1 MGNYVACCWFSS
13 CKLLDVNLPL
23 PEGINGRNS
32 MSEEEKKKNG
42 RPKKKIDKELVE
54 KLATI
59 HCSVKEIADIIGCH
73 PDTIRNRFSD
83 IIARGKANGKMSLR
97 RKQMEVALSGQPTML
112 IWLGKQWLGQSESPM
127 DDETNKILPWTDDL
141 DGT

>member
-1 MGNYVACCWFSS
+1 
-13 CKLLDVNLPL
+13 
-23 PEGINGRNS
+23 

-59 HCSVKEIADIIGCH
+59 HCSVKEIADIVGCH

-83 IIARGKANGKMSLR
+83 IIARGKANGKMSVR
-97 RKQMEVALSGQPTML
+97 RKMMETAMTGNPTML
-112 IWLGKQWLGQSESPM
+112 IWLSKNWLGMSDTPM
-127 DDETNKILPWTDDL
+127 NEETNKILPWSDDL
-141 DGT
+141 DATQ

>member
-1 MGNYVACCWFSS
+1 
-13 CKLLDVNLPL
+13 
-23 PEGINGRNS
+23 
-32 MSEEEKKKNG
+32 MSEEKKKNG
-42 RPKKKIDKELVE
+42 RPKKKIDVELVE

-59 HCSVKEIADIIGCH
+59 HCSVKEISDIVGCH

-97 RKQMEVALSGQPTML
+97 RKQMEVALSGTPSML
-112 IWLGKQWLGQSESPM
+112 IWLGKQWLGQSESPI

-141 DGT
+141 DGAE

>member
-1 MGNYVACCWFSS
+1 LGYYALGGWIGSS
-13 CKLLDVNLPL
+13 QLLYVNLPL

-32 MSEEEKKKNG
+32 MSEEQKKNG

-59 HCSVKEIADIIGCH
+59 HCSVKEIADIVGCH

-127 DDETNKILPWTDDL
+127 DDDTNKILPWTDDL
-141 DGT
+141 DGSE